1 MRNRGPDSGA
11 RRVLV
16 VDDDPV
22 LRLLASRCLTAMGLA
37 VEQAEDGPSAIAAVS
52 RAVPQLVLL
61 DVEMPG
67 LDGFQTCAEL
77 RRQLSQ
83 RELAILIA
91 TGHTDKATID
101 RAFEVGATDFVS
113 KPLDW
118 PLLQHRVRFLLR
130 AHDAFA
136 ELSESEHRLSNAQR
150 LARIGDWEWDLEERE
165 MLWSAQVYEILGVPQ
180 GPDAASLAAYF
191 GAIHPED
198 RPAVEKA
205 LGAAATESR
214 GFSLDSRIVL
224 PGGGEERIVHHV
236 VEVSAGP
243 TGATGRIMGTLQDIT
258 AERRAEER
266 LRYLATYD
274 TLTALPNRRLLVDHL
289 ERSLKYA
296 HQRGDVLALLCI
308 DIDRFKRINDSHGHA
323 VGDRLLQ
330 AMTERLLSCL
340 RSTDFVGR
348 AEPGGPVLS
357 RLAGDEFT
365 VVLRRIRSSEDTSI
379 AARRILE
386 ALRAPFPIDGGEVT
400 LGASIG
406 IALFP
411 GDGDNAETLLRNAQ
425 AAIDAAKQRGG
436 SVYQFFRESM
446 NERRSRTLRIET
458 LLRLGLARG
467 ELSLV
472 YQPQLEVS
480 SGRVVAVEALVRWQ
494 CPELGSVGPAEF
506 IPVAEE
512 SGLILDLGIFVLRE
526 SCRQLAAWQRRGDPT
541 AIVAVNVSSRQLHDP
556 DFASSVEALL
566 REEGT
571 DPSLLE
577 FEITESALLVDDAA
591 VLDTLARLRALGIRL
606 ALDDFG
612 TGYSSLSH
620 VVRLPIDAIK
630 IDRSFVAALGS
641 ASRGAAIVAGVV
653 ALGRQLG
660 LRVIAEGVENSEQS
674 TTLEA
679 LGCDVLQGFHVAEPL
694 PPEALAAF
702 LRERG

>member
-1 MRNRGPDSGA
+1 MRNRGPESGA

-22 LRLLASRCLTAMGLA
+22 LRLLASRCLSSMGLA
-37 VEQAEDGPSAIAAVS
+37 VEQAEDGPSAIAAVA

-67 LDGFQTCAEL
+67 LDGFQTCAAL
-77 RRQLSQ
+77 RRQLPQ

-101 RAFEVGATDFVS
+101 RAFEVGATDYVS

-130 AHDAFA
+130 AHEAFA

-180 GPDAASLAAYF
+180 RPGAASLAAYF

-205 LGAAATESR
+205 LGAAEAESR

-224 PGGGEERIVHHV
+224 PGSGEERIVHHV
-236 VEVSAGP
+236 VEVNAGH
-243 TGATGRIMGTLQDIT
+243 TRAAGRIMGTLQDIT
-258 AERRAEER
+258 TERRAEER

-296 HQRGDVLALLCI
+296 QQRDDVLALLCI

-323 VGDRLLQ
+323 AGDRLLQ
-330 AMTERLLSCL
+330 AVTERLLSCL
-340 RSTDFVGR
+340 RSTDFVSR

-386 ALRAPFPIDGGEVT
+386 ALRAPFPVDDGEVS

-411 GDGDNAETLLRNAQ
+411 GDGDNAETMLRNAQ

-458 LLRLGLARG
+458 LLRLGLAHG
-467 ELSLV
+467 EFSLV

-480 SGRVVAVEALVRWQ
+480 SGRVVAVEALARWQ
-494 CPELGSVGPAEF
+494 CPELGPVGPTEF

-512 SGLILDLGIFVLRE
+512 SGLILELGIFVLRE
-526 SCRQLAAWQRRGDPT
+526 TCRQLAAWQRLGGPT
-541 AIVAVNVSSRQLHDP
+541 VIVAVNVSSRQLHDP

-566 REEGT
+566 REERT

-591 VLDTLARLRALGIRL
+591 VLETLARLRALGIRL

-660 LRVIAEGVENSEQS
+660 LRVIAEGVESSEQS
-674 TTLEA
+674 TALEA

-694 PPEALAAF
+694 PAEALAAF
-702 LRERG
+702 LREHV

>member
-1 MRNRGPDSGA
+1 
-11 RRVLV
+11 VLV

-22 LRLLASRCLTAMGLA
+22 LRMLASRCLTAMGLS
-37 VEQAEDGPSAIAAVS
+37 VEQAEDGASAIAAVARS
-52 RAVPQLVLL
+52 VPQLVLL

-67 LDGFQTCAEL
+67 LDGFQTCVEL
-77 RRQLSQ
+77 RRQLPG
-83 RELAILIA
+83 RDLAILIA

-118 PLLQHRVRFLLR
+118 LLLQHRVRFLLR

-150 LARIGDWEWDLEERE
+150 LARIGDWEWDLGERE

-180 GPDAASLAAYF
+180 RPDAASLAAYL

-198 RPAVEKA
+198 RPALEKA
-205 LGAAATESR
+205 LGAAAAESR
-214 GFSLDSRIVL
+214 GFSLDSRVVL
-224 PGGGEERIVHHV
+224 PGKDGEERIIHHV
-236 VEVSAGP
+236 VEVSAGH
-243 TGATGRIMGTLQDIT
+243 TGAAERIMGTLQDIT

-266 LRYLATYD
+266 LRYLASYD

-296 HQRGDVLALLCI
+296 QQRGDVLALLCV
-308 DIDRFKRINDSHGHA
+308 DIDRFKRINDSYGHA
-323 VGDRLLQ
+323 TGDRLLQ
-330 AMTERLLSCL
+330 AVTERLLSCL
-340 RSTDFVGR
+340 RSTDFVSR

-365 VVLRRIRSSEDTSI
+365 VVLRRIRSSADTSI
-379 AARRILE
+379 AALRILE
-386 ALRAPFPIDGGEVT
+386 ALRAPFPIDGGVAS

-411 GDGDNAETLLRNAQ
+411 GDGDNAETLLRNAR

-446 NERRSRTLRIET
+446 NERRSRTLRLET

-472 YQPQLEVS
+472 YQPELEVS
-480 SGRVVAVEALVRWQ
+480 SGRILAAEALVRWQ
-494 CPELGSVGPAEF
+494 CPELGLVLPADF

-526 SCRQLAAWQRRGDPT
+526 TCRQLAAWQRLGDPT
-541 AIVAVNVSSRQLHDP
+541 VIVAVNISSRQLHDP

-566 REEGT
+566 REERT

-577 FEITESALLVDDAA
+577 FEITESALLVDDTE

-612 TGYSSLSH
+612 TGFSSLSH

-630 IDRSFVAALGS
+630 IDQSFVAALGS

-653 ALGRQLG
+653 ALGRELG
-660 LRVIAEGVENSEQS
+660 LRVIAEGVESSEQR
-674 TTLEA
+674 TALEA
-679 LGCDVLQGFHVAEPL
+679 LGCDVLQGYHVAKPL
-694 PPEALAAF
+694 TAEALAAF
-702 LRERG
+702 LREHA

>member
-1 MRNRGPDSGA
+1 MRKREPEAGA

-37 VEQAEDGPSAIAAVS
+37 VEQAEDGRSAIAAVA
-52 RAVPQLVLL
+52 RAVPHLVLL

-67 LDGFQTCAEL
+67 LDGFQTCAAL
-77 RRQLSQ
+77 RRQLPQ

-150 LARIGDWEWDLEERE
+150 LARIGDWEWDLGERE

-180 GPDAASLAAYF
+180 GPDAASLPAYL

-205 LGAAATESR
+205 LGAAAAESR

-236 VEVSAGP
+236 VEVSAGH
-243 TGATGRIMGTLQDIT
+243 TGAAERIMGTLQDIT
-258 AERRAEER
+258 SERRAEER

-323 VGDRLLQ
+323 TGDRLLQ
-330 AMTERLLSCL
+330 ALTERLLSCL

-379 AARRILE
+379 AARRILD
-386 ALRAPFPIDGGEVT
+386 ALRAPFPIDGGEVS

-411 GDGDNAETLLRNAQ
+411 GDGDNAETLLRNAK

-446 NERRSRTLRIET
+446 NERRARTLRIEM

-494 CPELGSVGPAEF
+494 CPELGPVGPADF

-512 SGLILDLGIFVLRE
+512 SGLILELGIFVLRE
-526 SCRQLAAWQRRGDPT
+526 ACRQLAAWRQLGDPT
-541 AIVAVNVSSRQLHDP
+541 VIVAVNISSRQLHDP

-566 REEGT
+566 QQEAT

-660 LRVIAEGVENSEQS
+660 LRVIAEGVESSEQS

-694 PPEALAAF
+694 PPQALAAF
-702 LRERG
+702 LRERA

>member
-1 MRNRGPDSGA
+1 MRNRGPESGT

-37 VEQAEDGPSAIAAVS
+37 VEQAEDGPSAITAVA

-77 RRQLSQ
+77 RRQLPQ

-150 LARIGDWEWDLEERE
+150 LAQIGDWEWDLGERE
-165 MLWSAQVYEILGVPQ
+165 MLWSAQVFEILGVPQ
-180 GPDAASLAAYF
+180 GPDAASLAAYL

-198 RPAVEKA
+198 RPDVEKA
-205 LGAAATESR
+205 LGAAAAESR
-214 GFSLDSRIVL
+214 GFSLDSRIVR

-236 VEVSAGP
+236 VEVSAGY
-243 TGATGRIMGTLQDIT
+243 TGAAERIMGTLQDIT
-258 AERRAEER
+258 TERRAEER

-323 VGDRLLQ
+323 TGDRLLQ
-330 AMTERLLSCL
+330 AVTERLLSCL

-386 ALRAPFPIDGGEVT
+386 ALRAPFPIDDGEVS

-446 NERRSRTLRIET
+446 NERRSRTLRIDT

-494 CPELGSVGPAEF
+494 CPELGPVGPAEF

-526 SCRQLAAWQRRGDPT
+526 TCRQLAAWRRLGDPT
-541 AIVAVNVSSRQLHDP
+541 VMVAVNVSSRQLHDP

-566 REEGT
+566 REERT

-577 FEITESALLVDDAA
+577 FEITESALLVDDSA

-660 LRVIAEGVENSEQS
+660 LRVIAEGVESSEQS

-679 LGCDVLQGFHVAEPL
+679 LGCDVLQGYHVAEPL
-694 PPEALAAF
+694 PAEALAAF
-702 LRERG
+702 LRKHA